1 MKRRRAI
8 ISLAGTAGALSLGTV
23 SEAQA
28 LSPEAVRGMLRT
40 LARVEPLAGE
50 EQEALAFL
58 LSLRLQTQPNP
69 EIEPAIT
76 FEP

>member
-8 ISLAGTAGALSLGTV
+8 ISIAGAAGAISLGTE
-23 SEAQA
+23 SEAQL

-40 LARVEPLAGE
+40 LARVEPQAGE

-58 LSLRLQTQPNP
+58 LSLRLQMQPNP
-69 EIEPAIT
+69 ETEPAIT